1 MLHVLQILRMSTF
14 NINNIPSQKG
24 KIIIVTGSNIGLGYE
39 TALELAKKEAT
50 VIMACRNMDKAK
62 AAKNKILASV
72 PNANMMTM
80 KLDLGDLA
88 SVKNF
93 SENFLEKYDKLDI
106 LINNAGIMIP
116 PYQLTKD
123 GFESQFGV
131 NHLGHFY
138 LTGLLLDRVNA
149 TPDSRIVV
157 LSSVAHVPGR
167 INFDDLQSKE
177 KYSAVKAYQQSKL
190 ANIMFAFELQRRL
203 EKAGHQTIAVAAHP
217 GVSNTNL
224 GRHVPRILYYILLPL
239 LSFMIHSPN
248 VAAMPTLLAAL
259 DDDVKGGEY
268 FGPTGKREMKGPAGR
283 AKIASHAKDTE
294 VARRLWEVSE
304 ELTGIK
310 YLN

>member
-1 MLHVLQILRMSTF
+1 MSTF
-14 NINNIPSQKG
+14 NINDTPSQKD
-24 KIIIVTGSNIGLGYE
+24 KVIIVTGSNIGLGYE

-50 VIMACRNMDKAK
+50 VIMACRNMDKAN

-72 PNANMMTM
+72 PNADLVTM

-88 SVKNF
+88 SVKSF
-93 SENFLEKYDKLDI
+93 SENFLAKYDKLDI

-157 LSSVAHVPGR
+157 LSSLAHTQGE
-167 INFDDLQSKE
+167 INFDDLQNKE
-177 KYSAVKAYQQSKL
+177 KYSAMTAYQQSKL
-190 ANIMFAFELQRRL
+190 ANIIFALELQRRL

-217 GVSNTNL
+217 GISNTNL
-224 GRHVPRILYYILLPL
+224 GQHVPRILYYLLMPL
-239 LSFMIHSPN
+239 FLFMIHSPN
-248 VAAMPTLLAAL
+248 SGAMPTLLAAL
-259 DDDVKGGEY
+259 GNDVKGGEY
-268 FGPTGKREMKGPAGR
+268 FGPTGRREMKGPAGR
-283 AKIASHAKDTE
+283 ARIAGRAKNTE
-294 VARRLWEVSE
+294 VAKRLWEVSE
-304 ELTGIK
+304 QLTGIQ
-310 YLN
+310 YL

>member
-1 MLHVLQILRMSTF
+1 MSKF
-14 NINNIPSQKG
+14 NINDMPSQKG
-24 KIIIVTGSNIGLGYE
+24 RVVIVTGSNIGLGYE

-50 VIMACRNMDKAK
+50 VIMACRNMDKANT
-62 AAKNKILASV
+62 AKDNILKSV
-72 PNANMMTM
+72 PNADLMVM
-80 KLDLGDLA
+80 KLDLGDLS
-88 SVKNF
+88 SVKYF
-93 SENFLEKYDKLDI
+93 SDNFLGKYDKLDI

-138 LTGLLLDRVNA
+138 LTGLLLDRIVA

-157 LSSVAHVPGR
+157 LSSLAHRRGK

-177 KYSAVKAYQQSKL
+177 NYSAMDAYGQSKF
-190 ANIMFAFELQRRL
+190 ANIVFAIELQRRL

-224 GRHVPRILYYILLPL
+224 GQHISRVLYYVLLPL
-239 LSFMIHSPN
+239 ASFMTHSPN
-248 VAAMPTLLAAL
+248 AGAMPTLYAAL
-259 DDDVKGGEY
+259 NDDVKGGEY

-283 AKIASHAKDTE
+283 AKISSRAKDTE
-294 VARRLWEVSE
+294 VAKKLWEVSE
-304 ELTGIK
+304 QLTEIK
-310 YLN
+310 YLS